1 MLLQD
6 NTLGHVRE
14 TAELMDRYG
23 IAFVFTAAY
32 FVITIIIF
40 VVIFRLARK
49 IIVQKMD
56 QNITNYTKISNDLTL
71 LMDDIK
77 LIANSIQDRT
87 KAFVKSFIS
96 SVLNSCVY
104 DLIFTI
110 NRFYW
115 ENNVMDKVALRR
127 KVELYIT
134 MRRSRIEGLF
144 RQVLYNNIPLDSY
157 MDLSKYDQTLIE
169 TIMDEV
175 EKRSANLTSD
185 ERYVIDMK
193 TENNIQ
199 IIFDTIKND
208 LYDAIHHYKRL

>member
-77 LIANSIQDRT
+77 LIANSIQDRA

>member
-115 ENNVMDKVALRR
+115 ENNVMDKVALRH

-157 MDLSKYDQTLIE
+157 IDLSKYDQTLIE
-169 TIMDEV
+169 IIMDEV

-208 LYDAIHHYKRL
+208 LYDAIHNYKRL

>member
-49 IIVQKMD
+49 IIVQKID

-175 EKRSANLTSD
+175 EKRSANLSSD

>member
-115 ENNVMDKVALRR
+115 ENNVMDKVALRH

-169 TIMDEV
+169 IIMDEV

-208 LYDAIHHYKRL
+208 LYDAIHNYKRL

>member
-96 SVLNSCVY
+96 SVLSSCVY

>member
-77 LIANSIQDRT
+77 LIANSIQDRS

-96 SVLNSCVY
+96 SVMNACVY

-115 ENNVMDKVALRR
+115 ENNVMDKVALRH

-208 LYDAIHHYKRL
+208 LYDSIHHYKRL